1 MFAFREYAYEDGW
14 VKRAL
19 FRSNKM
25 NIAPRLSLAAMI
37 ALAAAPSLASED
49 MTTETSEAI
58 FGFAGAM
65 TKEDMLKSAALIPVE
80 YERNAILGGGYQ
92 FYPYS
97 IGNVKLGGEIGI
109 AARFGKGFTGEVW
122 AGPVA
127 RYEQIRL
134 GERLFVTPSFTA
146 GLSLVNDAQRGRERE
161 QEIKDDGNANVLFY
175 LGPEINVS
183 FSEDSSTE
191 FFWRLH
197 HRSGGGKTLGNMKG
211 ATNANVFGVRYKF

>member
-1 MFAFREYAYEDGW
+1 
-14 VKRAL
+14 
-19 FRSNKM
+19 M
-25 NIAPRLSLAAMI
+25 NIAARLSLVGMI
-37 ALAAAPSLASED
+37 ALAATPSLASED
-49 MTTETSEAI
+49 MTSETSEAI
-58 FGFAGAM
+58 FGFGGAL
-65 TKEDMLKSAALIPVE
+65 TKEDMLKSAALFPVE

-92 FYPYS
+92 FYPYH
-97 IGNVKLGGEIGI
+97 IGNVKLGGEIGV

-122 AGPVA
+122 VGPVA

-134 GERLFVTPSFTA
+134 GERLFITPSFTA
-146 GLSLVNDAQRGRERE
+146 GLSLATDAQRGRERE

>member
-1 MFAFREYAYEDGW
+1 
-14 VKRAL
+14 
-19 FRSNKM
+19 M
-25 NIAPRLSLAAMI
+25 NIAARLSLTAMI
-37 ALAAAPSLASED
+37 ALAATSSFASED
-49 MTTETSEAI
+49 MTSETSEAI

-65 TKEDMLKSAALIPVE
+65 TKEDMLKSAALIPVD
-80 YERNAILGGGYQ
+80 YERNATIGGGYQ
-92 FYPYS
+92 FYPYR
-97 IGNVKLGGEIGI
+97 IGNVKMGGEIGI

-127 RYEQIRL
+127 RYEQIKL
-134 GERLFVTPSFTA
+134 GERLFITPSFTA

>member
-1 MFAFREYAYEDGW
+1 
-14 VKRAL
+14 
-19 FRSNKM
+19 
-25 NIAPRLSLAAMI
+25 
-37 ALAAAPSLASED
+37 
-49 MTTETSEAI
+49 
-58 FGFAGAM
+58 
-65 TKEDMLKSAALIPVE
+65 MLKSAALIPVD
-80 YERNAILGGGYQ
+80 YERNAVIGGGYQ
-92 FYPYS
+92 LYPYR
-97 IGNVKLGGEIGI
+97 IGNIKLGGEVGM
-109 AARFGKGFTGEVW
+109 AVRFGKGFTGEVW

-134 GERLFVTPSFTA
+134 GERLFITPSFTA
-146 GLSLVNDAQRGRERE
+146 GLSLVTDAQPGRERE

-183 FSEDSSTE
+183 FSEGSSTE

>member
-1 MFAFREYAYEDGW
+1 
-14 VKRAL
+14 
-19 FRSNKM
+19 M
-25 NIAPRLSLAAMI
+25 NIAARLSLAAMI
-37 ALAAAPSLASED
+37 ALAATPSLASEE
-49 MTTETSEAI
+49 MASETGEAI
-58 FGFAGAM
+58 FGFGGM
-65 TKEDMLKSAALIPVE
+65 LTKEDMLKSAALIPVE
-80 YERNAILGGGYQ
+80 YEKNAILGGGYQ
-92 FYPYS
+92 FYPYR

-109 AARFGKGFTGEVW
+109 SARFGKGLTGEVW

-134 GERLFVTPSFTA
+134 SERLFITPSFTA
-146 GLSLVNDAQRGRERE
+146 GLSLVTDAQPGRERE

>member
-1 MFAFREYAYEDGW
+1 
-14 VKRAL
+14 
-19 FRSNKM
+19 M
-25 NIAPRLSLAAMI
+25 NIAARLSTAAMV
-37 ALAAAPSLASED
+37 ALAATSSFASED
-49 MTTETSEAI
+49 MTSETSEAI

-65 TKEDMLKSAALIPVE
+65 TKEDMLKSAALIPVD
-80 YERNAILGGGYQ
+80 YERNAVIGGGYQ
-92 FYPYS
+92 FYPYR
-97 IGNVKLGGEIGI
+97 IGNIKLGGEVGM
-109 AARFGKGFTGEVW
+109 AVRFGKGFTGEAW

-134 GERLFVTPSFTA
+134 GERLFITPSFTA
-146 GLSLVNDAQRGRERE
+146 GLSLVTDAQPGRERE

>member
-1 MFAFREYAYEDGW
+1 
-14 VKRAL
+14 
-19 FRSNKM
+19 M
-25 NIAPRLSLAAMI
+25 NIAARLSLAAMI
-37 ALAAAPSLASED
+37 ALAATSSFASED
-49 MTTETSEAI
+49 MTSETSEAI

-80 YERNAILGGGYQ
+80 YERNAIIGGGYQ

-109 AARFGKGFTGEVW
+109 AARFGKGFSGEVW

-134 GERLFVTPSFTA
+134 GERLFITPSFTA

-191 FFWRLH
+191 LFWRLH

>member
-1 MFAFREYAYEDGW
+1 
-14 VKRAL
+14 
-19 FRSNKM
+19 M
-25 NIAPRLSLAAMI
+25 NIAARLSLAAMI
-37 ALAAAPSLASED
+37 ALAATSSFASED
-49 MTTETSEAI
+49 MTSETSEAI

-109 AARFGKGFTGEVW
+109 AARFGRGFTGEVW

-127 RYEQIRL
+127 RYEQIKL
-134 GERLFVTPSFTA
+134 GERLFITPSFTA

>member
-1 MFAFREYAYEDGW
+1 
-14 VKRAL
+14 
-19 FRSNKM
+19 M
-25 NIAPRLSLAAMI
+25 NIAARLSLAAMI
-37 ALAAAPSLASED
+37 ALAATSSFASED
-49 MTTETSEAI
+49 MTSETSEAI

-127 RYEQIRL
+127 RYEQIKL